1 MMFQGIISRVNAC
14 VSKIIAFIYSINI
27 AHKEKNIYEVC
38 ILSDEI
44 KKHSNITI
52 TIKEHTNSRIIYIC
66 NKRKKNNIEREGEGY
81 FLRRAAPRHP

>member
-1 MMFQGIISRVNAC
+1 MMCQGIISRVNAC
-14 VSKIIAFIYSINI
+14 VSKIIAFMYSINI

-44 KKHSNITI
+44 KKHSNNN
-52 TIKEHTNSRIIYIC
+52 TNSRIIYIC
-66 NKRKKNNIEREGEGY
+66 NKRKKNNIEREGETY